1 MTFDELLKNVEQ
13 SSMQAF
19 VSISGPN
26 FAMLLGRACTLF
38 ETHSLSD
45 QMTAMAC
52 MLGMLFGTME
62 GEKTEAEKI
71 MGIPITHK
79 ERMQLFEA
87 QVMVVFRESMA
98 ARGMPVEDVTVTPEQ
113 KAFGG
118 ARGGGK
124 NKKTARVIQ
133 LVAGTRKRKR
143 TP

>member
-1 MTFDELLKNVEQ
+1 MTFEELLKNVKH

-19 VSISGPN
+19 VTISGPD

-62 GEKTEAEKI
+62 GEKTEAEKV

-79 ERMQLFEA
+79 ERMRLFEA
-87 QVMVVFRESMA
+87 QVMVVFRESMVS
-98 ARGMPVEDVTVTPEQ
+98 RGMPVDEPEMPCSTVTVTS
-113 KAFGG
+113 
-118 ARGGGK
+118 
-124 NKKTARVIQ
+124 KKTARIIQ
-133 LVAGTRKRKR
+133 LVSGTRKRKR
-143 TP
+143 KP